1 MRRTVAQ
8 LKMELDM
15 VELDWSSEDDNDND
29 ADHDDEG
36 GPTSSSMPI
45 SIGTSDHTVS
55 SPQDNSNG
63 NV

>member
-1 MRRTVAQ
+1 
-8 LKMELDM
+8 M

-45 SIGTSDHTVS
+45 SIGTSDHTVT